1 MYLDRVNLKK
11 ILCPLCYL
19 VLCEMT
25 LWVMAIPRYDSLA
38 FPLILSCPYYPY
50 DIPAPLPFLLK
61 LIWNQRSL
69 TGKGRNTLYLLNRH
83 LFIEQNSDWMYST
96 PVECARRRK
105 GYRNKNT
112 RKQEDIDYTY
122 SRTLYQCNYPHFGQ
136 CFPSVLILVLANGF
150 EVTLNFFLSFKH
162 PLNSLAYPVCS
173 SFKTHAE
180 SNPLSH
186 FTAIS
191 WSRTFSCLSF
201 LCTLLASFPQVTL
214 SHWGLGYQQ
223 LQGNSQK

>member
-1 MYLDRVNLKK
+1 
-11 ILCPLCYL
+11 
-19 VLCEMT
+19 
-25 LWVMAIPRYDSLA
+25 MAVPRYDSLA

-50 DIPAPLPFLLK
+50 DIPAPLTFLLK

-69 TGKGRNTLYLLNRH
+69 TGKGWNTLYLLNRH
-83 LFIEQNSDWMYST
+83 LFIEQNSDWMYSK
-96 PVECARRRK
+96 PVECAQRRK

-136 CFPSVLILVLANGF
+136 CFPSVLILALANGF
-150 EVTLNFFLSFKH
+150 EVILNFFLSFKH

-173 SFKTHAE
+173 SFKIHAE

-186 FTAIS
+186 LHCYHLVQDIFLSVIS
-191 WSRTFSCLSF
+191 LHITSF
-201 LCTLLASFPQVTL
+201 IPS
-214 SHWGLGYQQ
+214 GYFKS
-223 LQGNSQK
+223 LWTWLPAAPG